1 MVVFTKVFPSKTK
14 FLVFPHCALHHS
26 VIIYG
31 KLLSHFFGKNFV
43 KELIWR
49 NNSQST
55 HCGNC
60 RNLLSHFF
68 GKNFVKVT
76 WLLKNLLEL
85 VSRIFFWVRVIF
97 TFFHN
102 MQSNKNCWISIILKK
117 IIGLW
122 RAMKMCSILQFH
134 KKSWSRYSTIWKL
147 CTYICMYVKVTFLL
161 KKLLKNWFDKNS
173 FR

>member
-1 MVVFTKVFPSKTK
+1 MSYCQGMSLYCPFFCGRMLFRLLTRTSVANYFRTKKCRVEVAQCLNYGN
-14 FLVFPHCALHHS
+14 LV
-26 VIIYG
+26 
-31 KLLSHFFGKNFV
+31 
-43 KELIWR
+43 
-49 NNSQST
+49 
-55 HCGNC
+55 
-60 RNLLSHFF
+60 NLLSHFF